1 MNALVNKADL
11 DKYKFVADSV
21 KNITIW
27 EQFVLEAQQ
36 FDVKNWL
43 GDALLDELST
53 QIGTSPDSLTV
64 LNEKLLAGGS
74 YVYNDCTYLFQG
86 LRAAIIYY
94 AFARYTNYSAYNFTA
109 AGIVIKETDYST
121 PVGDKITQRLE
132 TDSRLKAD
140 AIRDEVSLYLCRFH
154 DSYPL
159 WRHGGCGCGVPDK
172 RTRTFKILGD

>member
-11 DKYKFVADSV
+11 DKFKYVSDSV

-27 EQFVLEAQQ
+27 EQFVLESQQ

-43 GDALLDELST
+43 GDSLLNELST
-53 QIGTSPDSLTV
+53 QVIPDTLTA
-64 LNEKLLAGGS
+64 LNETLLEGGS
-74 YVYNDCTYLFQG
+74 YVYNECTYLFQG
-86 LRAAIIYY
+86 LKAAIIYY
-94 AFARYTNYSAYNFTA
+94 AFARYTNYSAYNYTA
-109 AGIVIKETDYST
+109 AGIVIKESDYST

-140 AIRDEVSLYLCRFH
+140 AIRDEVTLYLCRFH

-159 WRHGGCGCGVPDK
+159 WAHGGCGCGVPDN
-172 RTRTFKILGD
+172 RTRTFKVLGD